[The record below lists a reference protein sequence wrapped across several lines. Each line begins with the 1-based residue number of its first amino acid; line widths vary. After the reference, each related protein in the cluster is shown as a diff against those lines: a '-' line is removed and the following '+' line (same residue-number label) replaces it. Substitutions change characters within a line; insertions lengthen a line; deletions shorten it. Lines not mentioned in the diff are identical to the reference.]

1 MIYYAKKIL
10 NIPHFR
16 GVFMRDSLP
25 SIIFKNETAIVN
37 LDNSFGPGTHWV
49 CYHKQGNKIK
59 YFDSFGNLRPPLELQ
74 KYFKSGDQS
83 SNTIIEYNYNR
94 EQSFNSVIC
103 GHLCLKFLHKQQ
115 QQQQQQ
121 CTSR

>member
-1 MIYYAKKIL
+1 MLYYAKRIL

-16 GVFMRDSLP
+16 GVFMRDALP

-74 KYFKSGDQS
+74 KYFKSDNQS
-83 SNTIIEYNYNR
+83 STKNSIEYNYDR

-103 GHLCLKFLHKQQ
+103 GHLCLKFLHKQ
-115 QQQQQQ
+115 